1 VLVVGVVL
9 AQAMHDPSGVR
20 DEDIATIKSFGRM
33 ALTPAECRS
42 VLRHTE
48 HQIDALRSALGC

>member
-1 VLVVGVVL
+1 MRDS
-9 AQAMHDPSGVR
+9 AGVR
-20 DEDIATIKSFGRM
+20 DEDIATIRSFGRL

-48 HQIDALRSALGC
+48 HQIGALRSALGC